1 MANNYHYIIAGLPEL
16 FLSSENKGFQYEQ
29 FRAPIVEQL
38 SQKDLRLVELLEEG
52 LNPDNL
58 SEEFYAKALK
68 QRLSTF
74 IRFYYFMDLR
84 IRNRVVEYVKAEQS
98 ASDQAGGA
106 AQAGGNAA
114 KAVGSAAQA
123 GGMNQ
128 ESSSTDGEKEML
140 SDGVAIP
147 EGLVMPEGE
156 GLSEEFDAQLNA
168 VFGMGNIIE
177 RELALDKLKW
187 DEINRFLTFEYFT
200 LNNIL
205 ATLVKAS
212 ILERWSVLDRAAG
225 MELFRKFVDE
235 VRGTFKGINN
245 KENIN

>member
-74 IRFYYFMDLR
+74 IRFYYYMDLR
-84 IRNRVVEYVKAEQS
+84 IRNRVVEYVKAQQS
-98 ASDQAGGA
+98 Y
-106 AQAGGNAA
+106 
-114 KAVGSAAQA
+114 
-123 GGMNQ
+123 
-128 ESSSTDGEKEML
+128 
-140 SDGVAIP
+140 GVAIP

>member
-84 IRNRVVEYVKAEQS
+84 IRNRVVEYVKAKQS
-98 ASDQAGGA
+98 ASAQAGGA
-106 AQAGGNAA
+106 AQAGGMNH
-114 KAVGSAAQA
+114 A
-123 GGMNQ
+123 GNGA
-128 ESSSTDGEKEML
+128 ESEKVML
-140 SDGVAIP
+140 SDGVAVP

>member
-1 MANNYHYIIAGLPEL
+1 
-16 FLSSENKGFQYEQ
+16 
-29 FRAPIVEQL
+29 
-38 SQKDLRLVELLEEG
+38 
-52 LNPDNL
+52 
-58 SEEFYAKALK
+58 
-68 QRLSTF
+68 
-74 IRFYYFMDLR
+74 
-84 IRNRVVEYVKAEQS
+84 
-98 ASDQAGGA
+98 
-106 AQAGGNAA
+106 
-114 KAVGSAAQA
+114 
-123 GGMNQ
+123 
-128 ESSSTDGEKEML
+128 
-140 SDGVAIP
+140 
-147 EGLVMPEGE
+147 MPEGE

-245 KENIN
+245 KENINLYEDHRYSKRHHFKPRYCRSQRTCCPE

>member
-1 MANNYHYIIAGLPEL
+1 
-16 FLSSENKGFQYEQ
+16 
-29 FRAPIVEQL
+29 
-38 SQKDLRLVELLEEG
+38 
-52 LNPDNL
+52 
-58 SEEFYAKALK
+58 
-68 QRLSTF
+68 
-74 IRFYYFMDLR
+74 
-84 IRNRVVEYVKAEQS
+84 
-98 ASDQAGGA
+98 
-106 AQAGGNAA
+106 
-114 KAVGSAAQA
+114 
-123 GGMNQ
+123 
-128 ESSSTDGEKEML
+128 
-140 SDGVAIP
+140 
-147 EGLVMPEGE
+147 MPEGE

>member
-74 IRFYYFMDLR
+74 IRFYYYMDLR

-98 ASDQAGGA
+98 Y
-106 AQAGGNAA
+106 
-114 KAVGSAAQA
+114 
-123 GGMNQ
+123 
-128 ESSSTDGEKEML
+128 
-140 SDGVAIP
+140 GVAVP